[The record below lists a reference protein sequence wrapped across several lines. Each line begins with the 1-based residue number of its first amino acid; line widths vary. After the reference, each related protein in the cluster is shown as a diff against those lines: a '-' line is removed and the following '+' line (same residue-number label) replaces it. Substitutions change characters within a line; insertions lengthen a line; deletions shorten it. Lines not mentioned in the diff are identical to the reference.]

1 MMKLVAILQE
11 GRYYSQVWPVKPELN
26 ALFPENKIIQ
36 LTNLGLRFLPGL
48 AVLTAFFQLTFL
60 GSDFTGQILA
70 MMLFILSLPLQG
82 WYWLGVR
89 ASTQLPPPLVSWC
102 RQIRQQMQEQRV
114 KPLLVSE
121 PRNYLDLANTLAT
134 AYKQLDK
141 TFMRPWL

>member
-1 MMKLVAILQE
+1 MMKLITLLQD
-11 GRYYSQVWPVKPELN
+11 GRHYSQAWPVKPELN

-36 LTNLGLRFLPGL
+36 LTRLGLRFLPGL

-89 ASTQLPPPLVSWC
+89 SSTQLPPALVSWC
-102 RQIRQQMQEQRV
+102 RQIRLQMQEQGM
-114 KPLLVSE
+114 KPHTASE
-121 PRNYLDLANTLAT
+121 PRNYLDLANTLAA